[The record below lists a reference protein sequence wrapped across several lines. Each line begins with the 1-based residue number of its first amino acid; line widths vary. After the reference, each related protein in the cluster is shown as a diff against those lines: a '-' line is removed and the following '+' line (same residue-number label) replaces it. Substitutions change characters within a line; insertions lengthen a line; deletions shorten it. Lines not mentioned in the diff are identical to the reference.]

1 MSGVAQLN
9 KPLNVLVKQLSHAE
23 GLPLPFYATQ
33 ESAGLDLCAAV
44 LEPIFLK
51 PFQRVLVP
59 TGLCIALPQGYEGQI
74 RPRSGLALKQGVT
87 VLNAPGT
94 IDADY
99 RQEMKVLLIN
109 LGEHGFSVERGDRIA
124 QLVVAPFSRVE
135 WELSA
140 QLEREEARG
149 GFGSTGMKVV
159 VSS

>member
-1 MSGVAQLN
+1 MSDVVEIGEL
-9 KPLNVLVKQLSHAE
+9 LNVLVKQLPHAK

-44 LEPIFLK
+44 LEPILLK

-94 IDADY
+94 MDADY
-99 RQEMKVLLIN
+99 RQEIKVLLIN
-109 LGEHGFSVERGDRIA
+109 LGEEPFSVERGDRIA
-124 QLVVAPFSRVE
+124 QLVVAAFSRVG

-140 QLEREEARG
+140 QLEREEGRG
-149 GFGSTGMKVV
+149 GFGSTGMKAA